1 MANTKQEPLTGT
13 PPSAQRPT
21 QADDLSKSKRKRQ
34 RKQDAK
40 RAARKAAQFAQE
52 SHPTSYPTPVKTD
65 EGFSSPF
72 LARTATQSSVPLST
86 PTPNATTDHHSSPA
100 DVSPSQPCTGS
111 QVSKGDHPQFY
122 LLLQRQYG
130 AKCVEAAELQSQ
142 VRSLQGENAGLHSQL
157 AALQDEMNRRKSEQA
172 SADDVAAQALE
183 ESQQKQKEIA
193 YHRRFYEKKLGE
205 ACGFATGLVA
215 QDTECELSPP
225 LKDNISKW
233 VGALPDQVK
242 TKVGGKN
249 WLNISTQKQRTVAR
263 IQTVSQQYVKSTS
276 HRPTATSTARADGK
290 AARSALP
297 KPETQVKGADS
308 RSQPL
313 AQQDSFEHSSKPLAG
328 TAANQSSA
336 DGIKAFTGQKA
347 PQTRASSAAPVV
359 VPSEAT
365 PQPSQR
371 QQKTVI
377 PSTPVGPPSSQDSF
391 QSIEDLLPEGEDV
404 PMENA
409 APSSKSQSEGIEDAE
424 RKEWKTSKEK
434 ARNLSHNA
442 ASTLNQANANASVVV
457 HKAEVTRSGP
467 TNMVAADN
475 RSTPAET
482 SVAARTQNSLADGL
496 QQDAEATVKSH
507 GPVKTGRRA
516 EKAAVSNTST
526 HGRTSEQVNESQDS
540 ETIDLTTDTSDAQPA
555 VENKQQT
562 QQAQTLKHSAS
573 EQRNKAEQVRPA
585 AQTQAPDA
593 TPPKQV
599 GLARKRSAAAERLV
613 QMRNSSRSAQPPK
626 RKATTQSP
634 SATQPKPSK
643 KPKAKKNQD
652 IATLLQSQQKRA
664 NPGASQSEVSDPEPP
679 PVTSPNQGPSK
690 WGETLDRMAREP
702 PINPRKR
709 FLNPQEVRERRQ
721 PVTPPQPKSQ
731 HPATATANQD
741 SVRSTG
747 STVYA
752 YEPNVQELEEAETR
766 ASTEFRKR
774 TQRQLQNLGASPPP
788 AAGSKGPKKSVIDLT
803 G

>member
-1 MANTKQEPLTGT
+1 MATINQEPLTGT

-21 QADDLSKSKRKRQ
+21 KADDLSKSKRKRQ

-40 RAARKAAQFAQE
+40 KAARETAQLAQE
-52 SHPTSYPTPVKTD
+52 SHPTSYPTPVKTE

-72 LARTATQSSVPLST
+72 LTRTATQSSVPLST

-100 DVSPSQPCTGS
+100 DASPAQLCTGS
-111 QVSKGDHPQFY
+111 QVFKGDHMQFY

-157 AALQDEMNRRKSEQA
+157 AALQDEMNRCKSEQA

-183 ESQQKQKEIA
+183 KSQQKQKEIA
-193 YHRRFYEKKLGE
+193 NHRRFYEKKLGE

-233 VGALPDQVK
+233 VSALPDQVK

-276 HRPTATSTARADGK
+276 HRPTASSTAQAHGK
-290 AARSALP
+290 AAKPALP
-297 KPETQVKGADS
+297 KPENQGKGADS
-308 RSQPL
+308 GSQAL
-313 AQQDSFEHSSKPLAG
+313 AQQDSFEQSSKPPAD
-328 TAANQSSA
+328 AAADQSSA

-347 PQTRASSAAPVV
+347 PRTRASSAVPVA

-391 QSIEDLLPEGEDV
+391 ENIEDLLPERDDV

-424 RKEWKTSKEK
+424 RKKWKTSKEK
-434 ARNLSHNA
+434 ARNLSRNA
-442 ASTLNQANANASVVV
+442 ASTLDQANSNASVVV
-457 HKAEVTRSGP
+457 HEAEVTRSGP
-467 TNMVAADN
+467 TNMVAAGN
-475 RSTPAET
+475 RTTPAET
-482 SVAARTQNSLADGL
+482 SVAARTQSSLGGGL
-496 QQDAEATVKSH
+496 QQDAEPTVESHGHVKS
-507 GPVKTGRRA
+507 GRRA

-526 HGRTSEQVNESQDS
+526 HGLNSEQVNTSQDS
-540 ETIDLTTDTSDAQPA
+540 ETIDLTTEASDAQPA
-555 VENKQQT
+555 VQGKQQT
-562 QQAQTLKHSAS
+562 QQTQRPSAS
-573 EQRNKAEQVRPA
+573 EQQSKAEQVRPA
-585 AQTQAPDA
+585 AQIQAPEV

-652 IATLLQSQQKRA
+652 IATLLQSQQKRS

-679 PVTSPNQGPSK
+679 AVTTPNQGPSK

-709 FLNPQEVRERRQ
+709 FLNPQEVRDRHP

-774 TQRQLQNLGASPPP
+774 TQRQLQNLGTSPPP
-788 AAGSKGPKKSVIDLT
+788 AVGSKGPKKSVIDLT

>member
-40 RAARKAAQFAQE
+40 RAAREAAQLAQE
-52 SHPTSYPTPVKTD
+52 SHPTSYPTPVKTE

-86 PTPNATTDHHSSPA
+86 PTPNATTDNHSFPA
-100 DVSPSQPCTGS
+100 DFSPPQPCTGS
-111 QVSKGDHPQFY
+111 QVSKGDHSQFY

-157 AALQDEMNRRKSEQA
+157 AALQDEMNRCKSEQA

-183 ESQQKQKEIA
+183 KSQQKQKEITN
-193 YHRRFYEKKLGE
+193 HRRFYEKKLGE

-215 QDTECELSPP
+215 QENECELSPP
-225 LKDNISKW
+225 LIDNIRKW
-233 VGALPDQVK
+233 VSALPDQVK

-276 HRPTATSTARADGK
+276 HRPTATSK
-290 AARSALP
+290 ATKTALP
-297 KPETQVKGADS
+297 KPGNQGKGAGYG
-308 RSQPL
+308 SQSL
-313 AQQDSFEHSSKPLAG
+313 GQQDSFEQSSQPVAD
-328 TAANQSSA
+328 AAADQSSA
-336 DGIKAFTGQKA
+336 DGVKALTGQKA
-347 PQTRASSAAPVV
+347 PQTRASSAAPVA
-359 VPSEAT
+359 VPTEAT

-391 QSIEDLLPEGEDV
+391 ENIEDLLPEREDV

-424 RKEWKTSKEK
+424 RKKWKTFKVK
-434 ARNLSHNA
+434 ARNLSRNA
-442 ASTLNQANANASVVV
+442 ASTLDQANSNASVVV
-457 HKAEVTRSGP
+457 HEAEVTRSGP
-467 TNMVAADN
+467 TNMVAAGN

-482 SVAARTQNSLADGL
+482 SVAARTQSSLGGGL
-496 QQDAEATVKSH
+496 QQDAEPTVESHGHVKS
-507 GPVKTGRRA
+507 GRRA

-526 HGRTSEQVNESQDS
+526 HGLNSEQANRSQNS
-540 ETIDLTTDTSDAQPA
+540 ETIDLTTEASDAQPA
-555 VENKQQT
+555 VEGKQQT
-562 QQAQTLKHSAS
+562 QQAQRPLAS
-573 EQRNKAEQVRPA
+573 EQQSKAEQVRPT
-585 AQTQAPDA
+585 AQTQAPEV

-652 IATLLQSQQKRA
+652 IATLLQSQQKRS

-679 PVTSPNQGPSK
+679 AVTTPNQGPSK

-709 FLNPQEVRERRQ
+709 FLNPQEVRDRHP

-731 HPATATANQD
+731 HPAAATANQD

-766 ASTEFRKR
+766 ASTELRKR